1 MLDMEAKSIA
11 SIGMA
16 LVASIIGINSFCY
29 GQGISI
35 SWSLYFLGI
44 LMSAILGTLI
54 YLKIALDVSPP
65 IRQNPKNCK
74 LLELFHAA
82 IIESLP
88 GENKENSTCQKM
100 IESKVCPVFSRNID
114 KEIEVTLQK
123 FIGKKHALK
132 NMTNSL

>member
-1 MLDMEAKSIA
+1 M
-11 SIGMA
+11 
-16 LVASIIGINSFCY
+16 GIF
-29 GQGISI
+29 I
-35 SWSLYFLGI
+35 
-44 LMSAILGTLI
+44 SAILGTLI

-65 IRQNPKNCK
+65 IQPTPKNCK

-88 GENKENSTCQKM
+88 GENNNKENSSQKM

-123 FIGKKHALK
+123 FIGKKI
-132 NMTNSL
+132 